1 MVQSNDENI
10 AMLFSMG
17 FDHEQALQALDDS
30 GGNVERALDSL
41 LGGGDEGLSGAGGAP
56 LPFAGIIT
64 HGDVRAVHSEISQY
78 NDPMG
83 RSACTSIA
91 LTMALKVLSQLHACD
106 SAVPPDE
113 FVDASF
119 LSTSIQE
126 GIQLFSKLRNNSGVE
141 HLSVE
146 EVLGANNKSFASLS
160 MLGNSPRQGI
170 LDSTN
175 DLSPMGLEAVLSQC
189 QAEATNPNSFS
200 AIVLTKPPETVL
212 VVLPPASSNSQTYAL
227 LDSHPRPNQLPPHNP
242 AGSYVLFHPNLQS
255 LVQSLKEIFP
265 ATNLGSDVPEI
276 MAMMYNSFDVY
287 TFQHR

>member
-1 MVQSNDENI
+1 MVF
-10 AMLFSMG
+10 AMG
-17 FDHEQALQALDDS
+17 FKHEQALQALDDS

-41 LGGGDEGLSGAGGAP
+41 LGGGDEGLSGAG
-56 LPFAGIIT
+56 
-64 HGDVRAVHSEISQY
+64 VRAVHSEISQY

-170 LDSTN
+170 LDNTN
-175 DLSPMGLEAVLSQC
+175 VLSPMGLEAVLSKC
-189 QAEATNPNSFS
+189 QADATHRSFPMH
-200 AIVLTKPPETVL
+200 VP
-212 VVLPPASSNSQTYAL
+212 
-227 LDSHPRPNQLPPHNP
+227 
-242 AGSYVLFHPNLQS
+242 
-255 LVQSLKEIFP
+255 LK
-265 ATNLGSDVPEI
+265 L
-276 MAMMYNSFDVY
+276 
-287 TFQHR
+287 